1 MTRRP
6 ERLLALDAAGRACS
20 AALWRDGGIKA
31 RRLERMSRGQS
42 ERLIPMVQEVM
53 AEGGL
58 DFAAL
63 DAVAVT
69 VGPGGF
75 TGVRIGLAAAR
86 GLAMAWALP
95 LIGVT
100 CFEAVAAG
108 VDPDER
114 AERLLVVVLDAKRS
128 DLYLQVFRPEGD
140 AIGEPAALAPEAIDA
155 AVPAGPLLLAGDG
168 VAQSRE
174 ALAKAGRDVK
184 LSRAPA
190 LVDAANVAALAV
202 SRALPTSLGAQVR
215 PLYLR
220 PPDVTPARA
229 AAPPR

>member
-20 AALWRDGGIKA
+20 AALWCDGGIKA
-31 RRLERMSRGQS
+31 RRLERMGRGQS

-63 DAVAVT
+63 DAIAVT

-108 VDPDER
+108 VDPDEQ
-114 AERLLVVVLDAKRS
+114 AERLLVVVLDAKRR
-128 DLYLQVFRPEGD
+128 DLYVQGFRPGGGTVG
-140 AIGEPAALAPEAIDA
+140 APAALAPEAIDG

-168 VAQSRE
+168 VAQSHD

-190 LVDAANVAALAV
+190 LVDAATVAALAV
-202 SRALPTSLGAQVR
+202 SRGLPSSPRLQLR

-220 PPDVTPARA
+220 PPDVTPPRSAR
-229 AAPPR
+229 PPA